1 VTAAIGGGLVAIE
14 NLTPRDPPKTLLGAQ
29 VHAAVRQLIDLANR
43 MPDTDGDGVLID
55 LVIGATRCVVTI
67 GHQRSPARP
76 MTADLLSPR
85 EHEIA
90 RMVADGRTNKEI
102 ASVLDISSWTVSTHL
117 RRIFAK
123 LDVTTRAAM
132 VARLVDPLVDPRV
145 ALRPV
150 LRPTD

>member
-1 VTAAIGGGLVAIE
+1 MEKLV
-14 NLTPRDPPKTLLGAQ
+14 PRDPPRTILGAEVQ
-29 VHAAVRQLIDLANR
+29 AAVRHLVDLANR
-43 MPDTDGDGVLID
+43 MPDSSDDGVLID

-67 GHQRSPARP
+67 GPQRRLVRTV
-76 MTADLLSPR
+76 MADLLSPR

-90 RMVADGRTNKEI
+90 RMVAEGRTNKEI

-117 RRIFAK
+117 RRIFSK

-132 VARLVDPLVDPRV
+132 VARLVDPGVG
-145 ALRPV
+145 LRAA

>member
-1 VTAAIGGGLVAIE
+1 
-14 NLTPRDPPKTLLGAQ
+14 
-29 VHAAVRQLIDLANR
+29 

-67 GHQRSPARP
+67 GHQRSPACP

-132 VARLVDPLVDPRV
+132 VARLVDTGVASDPSYAQLIDLIGLGDQPPLVRGRGHNLPASQHYQRWCV
-145 ALRPV
+145 TLV
-150 LRPTD
+150 VGTQ

>member
-1 VTAAIGGGLVAIE
+1 MEKLAQ
-14 NLTPRDPPKTLLGAQ
+14 RDPPRTILGAEVQ
-29 VHAAVRQLIDLANR
+29 AAVRHLVDLANR
-43 MPDTDGDGVLID
+43 MPDSSDDGVLID

-67 GHQRSPARP
+67 GPQRRLVRP
-76 MTADLLSPR
+76 VMADLLSPR

-90 RMVADGRTNKEI
+90 RMVAEGRTNKEI

-117 RRIFAK
+117 RRIFSK

-132 VARLVDPLVDPRV
+132 VARLVDPCVGLH
-145 ALRPV
+145 AA